1 MPVAK
6 EMESGT
12 SEEDDAPTFP
22 SLKLANNSGSTY
34 GVALTSSKIVYTQTA
49 HEVYAMSRGTQEVV
63 ALTNT
68 LLKPRGVV
76 WDGDNTVYVAD
87 QEANYIVSIPVGLL
101 KPNAPVSQVV
111 DFHAPFGIALAKPDD
126 PVWNPLKPWY
136 EKVEVKVKPPAL

>member
-1 MPVAK
+1 MDSGAK
-6 EMESGT
+6 GGG
-12 SEEDDAPTFP
+12 EEEPTVP
-22 SLKLANNSGSTY
+22 SFKLANNSGSTY

-49 HEVYAMSRGTQEVV
+49 HDVYAMSRGTQEVV

-111 DFHAPFGIALAKPDD
+111 DCHAPWGIALVNPTDSVWD
-126 PVWNPLKPWY
+126 P
-136 EKVEVKVKPPAL
+136 